1 MKTTFISEINF
12 QSMLLLRYMIDVLVL
27 KEIAELFSCSL
38 E

>member
-12 QSMLLLRYMIDVLVL
+12 QSMLLLGYMIDVLVL
-27 KEIAELFSCSL
+27 KEIAKLFSCSV